1 MLRAYEARLERAL
14 PFREDAALLR
24 ELGAE
29 LRPALEALACA
40 FADPAG
46 HGARA
51 PADTARDASTGAG
64 GGAPAGSPAL
74 APGSSDIPRGSDR
87 GTAPSASVSHEGFAL
102 FNLLA
107 HRAGLAGA
115 TPSAMPVL
123 ARAVTGALEAAGCPL
138 SASQQEALLLVALEG
153 YAAGRDELRARAL
166 CRDGADDQ
174 VCCELAPAC
183 FAIFLA
189 GAPAAERLEPLLD
202 ELSRRLFRAEARSLL
217 LDISRL
223 SEVDED
229 GARALLGFVTTLG
242 ALGTQAFVCGA
253 ERLEPWRE
261 RFGMAELGAQRAES
275 FEAARDGALAA
286 AGYELRRTRGRARE
300 WLERVRPGH
309 R

>member
-1 MLRAYEARLERAL
+1 MSQIAAAGTDLAAMLRAFEARLEGAL

-29 LRPALEALACA
+29 LRPVLEALSCGYATAADDVSCA
-40 FADPAG
+40 PG
-46 HGARA
+46 CA
-51 PADTARDASTGAG
+51 PASG
-64 GGAPAGSPAL
+64 G
-74 APGSSDIPRGSDR
+74 
-87 GTAPSASVSHEGFAL
+87 SAAHEGFAL

-107 HRAGLAGA
+107 RRSGLAGA
-115 TPSAMPVL
+115 TPSAMPAL
-123 ARAVTGALEAAGCPL
+123 ARGVASALEAGGCRL
-138 SASQQEALLLVALEG
+138 SAAQHEDLLLIALEG
-153 YAAGRDELRARAL
+153 YAAGRDELRAREL

-189 GAPAAERLEPLLD
+189 GAPASERLEPLLD
-202 ELSRRLFRAEARSLL
+202 ELSRQLFRAEARGVL
-217 LDISRL
+217 LDLSRL
-223 SEVDED
+223 SDPDED

-242 ALGTQAFVCGA
+242 SLGTQVFLYGV
-253 ERLEPWRE
+253 ERLDAWRE
-261 RFGMAELGAQRAES
+261 RLGLPDLGAQAAAR

-300 WLERVRPGH
+300 WLERVRPGQ